1 VILTTLVAKPSN
13 YCKKEEEEEEEEEE
27 AMMNA

>member
-13 YCKKEEEEEEEEEE
+13 YCKEEEEEEEEEE

>member
-13 YCKKEEEEEEEEEE
+13 YCKKEEEEEEE